1 MAAQRTPGDGWLSLT
16 WDDLEEWA
24 GARSVERGRS
34 YQRGERV
41 KKLAI
46 TDAGELLATVRGS
59 YEPNYTTTV
68 SLKPGKAKSLASNCT
83 CPVGLNCKHA
93 VAVIAEYLDAVAKG
107 RAVAKTDG
115 NDPRWADL
123 DDLEDSE
130 DEGYDE
136 YEDEGYDEEYN
147 PPARPSRTTRST
159 KAKRTSTTDADI
171 EQYIRAKSQGEL
183 ADLVVSFTHRFPE
196 LHTEFKERLALMSG
210 DVARIV
216 AEARK
221 EIRQATAEP
230 YYDRWDDYGSGT
242 PDFGPIRHR
251 FERLLELGHPDEV
264 VSLGRE
270 FIRAGQ
276 EQIGRSNDEG
286 ETAMEFTKVMPVIF
300 RAVAASSMPAPERLL
315 FAIEA
320 VLEDEYDALG
330 DGVNEVLEAK
340 WKPDDWS
347 AVADQLAKRLTTK
360 ATGEDSFTR
369 DYRRR
374 NVARWLTRALAEA
387 GRDTE
392 LEPIYEKEAQATGSY
407 EEIVGFYLQKGR
419 FDDAAKWA
427 REGIAAT
434 ASKWP
439 GIADHLAATLCDLA
453 AKQKRW
459 DVVAAHAAF
468 KFFAQPHRGG
478 FDELVSAA
486 KKAGVEKPV
495 RAMALRFLETG
506 AMPYRL
512 NTSTTKAK
520 ATPAKPSTAVRKASE
535 PRRVVPPSRIAI
547 DPDWPLPVPD
557 YLEPMLEPRGRFHD
571 EPRPRLDVLIDMA
584 VAAKNPAEV
593 LKWYDAMRAKPK
605 GHSDYYTGVG
615 YADRVAKA
623 VADTHPERA
632 LEIYTAALNAQLPNA
647 SASAYEAAAGYLK
660 KLRPIYEKLK
670 RSAEW
675 DALVTGIREKYR
687 NRPKFMET
695 LDKMQGSRTTI
706 VDAARKKRK

>member
-1 MAAQRTPGDGWLSLT
+1 MAAQRTSGDGWLSLT

-34 YQRGERV
+34 YQRGGRV
-41 KKLAI
+41 KNLAI

-59 YEPNYTTTV
+59 YEPLYTTTA
-68 SLKPGKAKSLASNCT
+68 SLKSGKARSLASNCT

-123 DDLEDSE
+123 DDPEDYD

-136 YEDEGYDEEYN
+136 YEEEGYDDEYD
-147 PPARPSRTTRST
+147 PPPTRPARTSRPA

-216 AEARK
+216 VEARK
-221 EIRQATAEP
+221 EIRRITAEEAW
-230 YYDRWDDYGSGT
+230 RNGWTGEGHT
-242 PDFGPIRHR
+242 PDYGPIRHR

-270 FIRAGQ
+270 FIREGQ

-286 ETAMEFTKVMPVIF
+286 DTAMEFTKVMPVIF
-300 RAVAASSMPAPERLL
+300 RAVAVSSMAGPERLL
-315 FAIEA
+315 FAVDA
-320 VLEDEYDALG
+320 VLEDQYDALG
-330 DGVNEVLEAK
+330 DGVDVVLEAK
-340 WKPDDWS
+340 WKKEDWS

-360 ATGEDSFTR
+360 VSSEDSFSR
-369 DYRRR
+369 DYRRQQ
-374 NVARWLTRALAEA
+374 VARWLTRALAEA
-387 GRDTE
+387 GRDDE
-392 LEPIYEKEAQATGSY
+392 LEPLYEQEAHATGSY

-434 ASKWP
+434 VSKWP
-439 GIADHLAATLCDLA
+439 GIADHLAAKLCELA
-453 AKQKRW
+453 AKQKQW
-459 DVVAAHAAF
+459 DVVAAHAAC
-468 KFFAQPHRGG
+468 KFFAQPHRTG
-478 FDELVSAA
+478 FAELMLAA

-495 RAMALRFLETG
+495 REAALRFLETG

-512 NTSTTKAK
+512 NTTSAKAK
-520 ATPAKPSTAVRKASE
+520 AAPAKPSTAVRKASE
-535 PRRVVPPSRIAI
+535 PRRVVPPSRISI

-557 YLEPMLEPRGRFHD
+557 YLEPMLESRGRFHD
-571 EPRPRLDVLIDMA
+571 EPRPRLDVLLDMA
-584 VAAKNPAEV
+584 IAAKNPVEV

-605 GHSDYYTGVG
+605 GNRDYYTGVS
-615 YADRVAKA
+615 YADPVAKA

-632 LEIYTAALNAQLPNA
+632 LEIYTTALNAQLPNA
-647 SASAYEAAAGYLK
+647 SPSAYEAAAGYLK

-670 RSAEW
+670 RATEW
-675 DALVTGIREKYR
+675 NVLVAGIREKYR

-695 LDKMQGSRTTI
+695 LDKM
-706 VDAARKKRK
+706 